1 MNQKLKTFI
10 IVAVALFLI
19 GGFFYYQTT
28 YKNSGSFHE
37 TRARQ
42 PPLLTLQHWSGLSPY
57 TSSYELA
64 GTCVFDKQSLE
75 KRSLRPFFLQRKA
88 DLIPKLR
95 SLFCRVP
102 SGSFT
107 CSPWHTCAHPPV
119 SVLVRI

>member
-1 MNQKLKTFI
+1 MSYLYKKHKDTRNYYLLTINFIKLLLELS
-10 IVAVALFLI
+10 IV
-19 GGFFYYQTT
+19 FY
-28 YKNSGSFHE
+28 E
-37 TRARQ
+37 TRAKQ
-42 PPLLTLQHWSGLSPY
+42 PLLLTLQHWSGLSPY

-75 KRSLRPFFLQRKA
+75 KRLLRPFFFQRKA

-107 CSPWHTCAHPPV
+107 CSP
-119 SVLVRI
+119 